1 MKRLFSL
8 STKERGFTLAEVI
21 VATALISFVILA
33 TWRVITSSLHSITRQ
48 DQRIRALH
56 ISQAHLARLEAET
69 FSRVVPESW
78 VIEMGG
84 GNPSQYD
91 HQLSIYDS
99 SYPSFATSQFV
110 GSDHSYWYSAT
121 PDGLGFS
128 SDGQDDGILVAS
140 ADEGTVYTCASAS
153 TSVTAGPGTTGI
165 SDYNWDTN
173 DLILFFDTEDTG
185 KEIQIYYRYYHLI
198 DEGGTVPSF
207 DGEAREEGVIKLV
220 TDPGDSSNI
229 AVEEID
235 SGSSIAPD
243 EYEYSAST
251 RKLLFSGHGGDSVW
265 IYYLPDS
272 DTDSSGSEGASDGY
286 LDPTENSIVG
296 VVVGNF
302 SNPDGS
308 ATNHITKTK
317 EITLAEYWQQG
328 GQIQHS
334 EQRAYIT
341 DR

>member
-1 MKRLFSL
+1 M
-8 STKERGFTLAEVI
+8 AI
-21 VATALISFVILA
+21 ISFVILA

-48 DQRIRALH
+48 DQKIRALH
-56 ISQAHLARLEAET
+56 ISQAHLARLEGET
-69 FSRVVPESW
+69 FSKVVPENW
-78 VIEMGG
+78 VIELEGG
-84 GNPSQYD
+84 DPDEYD

-99 SYPSFATSQFV
+99 SYPSFAANQFI
-110 GSDHSYWYSAT
+110 GSDHDYWYTAA

-128 SDGQDDGILVAS
+128 SDGEDDGILVAS
-140 ADEGTVYTCASAS
+140 ADGGSVYTIETAS
-153 TSVTAGPGTTGI
+153 TSVTSGPGTLGV
-165 SDYNWDTN
+165 SDYNWNTD
-173 DLILFFDTEDTG
+173 DFKLFFDSEDEG
-185 KEIQIYYRYYHLI
+185 NEIQIYYRYYHLI

-207 DGEAREEGVIKLV
+207 DEEAREEGVIQLV

-235 SGSSIAPD
+235 SGNGIDPD
-243 EYEYSAST
+243 EYEYFTST
-251 RKLLFSGHGGDSVW
+251 KKLLFSGHGGDSVW

-272 DTDSSGSEGASDGY
+272 DTDSSGPEGASDGY

-296 VVVGNF
+296 VVTGNF

-308 ATNHITKTK
+308 PTNNITKTK

-328 GQIQHS
+328 GQIQRS
-334 EQRAYIT
+334 EHRAYIT

>member
-1 MKRLFSL
+1 
-8 STKERGFTLAEVI
+8 
-21 VATALISFVILA
+21 VILA

-48 DQRIRALH
+48 DQKIRALH

-69 FSRVVPESW
+69 FSRVVPENW
-78 VIEMGG
+78 VIEVEG
-84 GNPSQYD
+84 GNPSRYD

-99 SYPSFATSQFV
+99 SYPSFATSQFIN
-110 GSDHSYWYSAT
+110 SDHPYWYSAA

-128 SDGQDDGILVAS
+128 DDAGNDGILVAS
-140 ADEGTVYTCASAS
+140 ADGTSVYTCIS
-153 TSVTAGPGTTGI
+153 TTTSETAGPGTTEL
-165 SDYNWDTN
+165 DYNWDTD
-173 DLILFFDTEDTG
+173 DLILFFDTGDQG
-185 KEIQIYYRYYHLI
+185 KGIQIYYRYYHLM

-207 DGEAREEGVIKLV
+207 DGEAREKGVIKLV
-220 TDPGDSSNI
+220 TDPGDSSNNI

-235 SGSSIAPD
+235 SGTSVAPAGYSS
-243 EYEYSAST
+243 ST
-251 RKLLFSGHGGDSVW
+251 RELSFNTSDEGESVW

-272 DTDSSGSEGASDGY
+272 DTDSSGPEGASDGY

-296 VVVGNF
+296 VVAGNF

-308 ATNHITKTK
+308 TTNHITETK

-328 GQIQHS
+328 GQIQRS

>member
-1 MKRLFSL
+1 
-8 STKERGFTLAEVI
+8 
-21 VATALISFVILA
+21 VILA

-48 DQRIRALH
+48 DQKIRALH

-69 FSRVVPESW
+69 FSRVVPENW
-78 VIEMGG
+78 VIEVEG

-99 SYPSFATSQFV
+99 GYPSFATSQFV
-110 GSDHSYWYSAT
+110 GSDHSYWYSTT

-140 ADEGTVYTCASAS
+140 ADGGTVYTCASAS
-153 TSVTAGPGTTGI
+153 TSVTAGPGTPGDY
-165 SDYNWDTN
+165 DYNWDTN

-220 TDPGDSSNI
+220 TDPGDDNNI
-229 AVEEID
+229 AVEEMD
-235 SGSSIAPD
+235 SGASVTPAGYSS
-243 EYEYSAST
+243 ST
-251 RKLLFSGHGGDSVW
+251 RELSFNTSDEGDSVW

-272 DTDSSGSEGASDGY
+272 DTDSSGPEGASDGY

-296 VVVGNF
+296 VVAGNF

-308 ATNHITKTK
+308 ATNHITETK

-328 GQIQHS
+328 GQIQRS